1 MVLLVVVGVQALE
14 TLPRLIA
21 LRAEEEVV
29 AVLAHPA
36 VLHHHLLA
44 IETFV
49 DSLFVEPRLKD
60 HLELMIA
67 SVVLRRPMP
76 IMPGSVEEA
85 LLAFVIDLLH
95 KL

>member
-1 MVLLVVVGVQALE
+1 MVIRIQ
-14 TLPRLIA
+14 TLKRVSFLIA
-21 LRAEEEVV
+21 LVAEEEIV